1 MEPPLLSREVEG
13 PGKGAIF
20 ENSPVVSIYVSE
32 EAVFLRTADFEGC
45 LKALPTRPPPWNISG
60 LKTSPQ
66 ATGCE
71 IHPDITEGTFQGI
84 YPGFD
89 VWRLLESLNKHGF

>member
-45 LKALPTRPPPWNISG
+45 LKALPTRPPPLEHLWSQDF
-60 LKTSPQ
+60 P
-66 ATGCE
+66 TGNR
-71 IHPDITEGTFQGI
+71 
-84 YPGFD
+84 
-89 VWRLLESLNKHGF
+89 V